1 MQGDPEV
8 IEFLN
13 EQLTAE
19 LTAINQYWLHYR
31 IQDNN
36 GWYKL
41 AKYTRAE
48 SMDEMKHADRL
59 TERILFL
66 DALPDYQRLFH
77 VRVGQTVTE
86 MFEADM
92 QIELEAVDRLKRGIE
107 VMRSKGDHTSRRLF
121 EEILEDEEHHIDYL
135 EAQLA
140 LIEKMGEALYLTQQI
155 EQPDS

>member
-1 MQGDPEV
+1 M
-8 IEFLN
+8 
-13 EQLTAE
+13 
-19 LTAINQYWLHYR
+19 
-31 IQDNN
+31 
-36 GWYKL
+36 
-41 AKYTRAE
+41 
-48 SMDEMKHADRL
+48 
-59 TERILFL
+59 
-66 DALPDYQRLFH
+66 
-77 VRVGQTVTE
+77 GQTVTE

-140 LIEKMGEALYLTQQI
+140 IIEKMGEALYIAQQI

>member
-48 SMDEMKHADRL
+48 SMDEMKHADKL

-66 DALPDYQRLFH
+66 DALPNYQRLFH

-86 MFEADM
+86 MFESDM

-140 LIEKMGEALYLTQQI
+140 IIEKMGEALYIAQQI